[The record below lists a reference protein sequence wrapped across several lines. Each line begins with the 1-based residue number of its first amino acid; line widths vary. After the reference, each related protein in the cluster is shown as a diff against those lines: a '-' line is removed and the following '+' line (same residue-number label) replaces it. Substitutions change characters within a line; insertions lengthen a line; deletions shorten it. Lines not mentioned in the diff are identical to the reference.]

1 MSDTAVM
8 AERDHERELEALRR
22 AREGLAPFLAA
33 ALRAASAAE
42 LAAARPDDA
51 LSLEVP
57 FGDVR
62 RALAVYEKTLGGG
75 EDVPRWSTAGREHR
89 RSDASAAEALEEDT
103 GHFVLTVRDED
114 DHAVSH
120 RCSSR
125 EAVREQIESS
135 AAGSVGSLGGF
146 LGAQVNGG
154 SEALAGQLGR
164 QAFRFLMTAVER
176 QPDAPAE
183 FALPDR
189 PWLTLRRERPDAA
202 GVGA

>member
-1 MSDTAVM
+1 MSETAVM
-8 AERDHERELEALRR
+8 AETDREGELEALRR

-51 LSLEVP
+51 LSLDVP

-75 EDVPRWSTAGREHR
+75 EDVPRWSAAGREHR
-89 RSDASAAEALEEDT
+89 RSGTSAGEALEEDT
-103 GHFVLTVRDED
+103 AHFVLTVRDEH
-114 DHAVSH
+114 DHALSH
-120 RCSSR
+120 RCPTP

-135 AAGSVGSLGGF
+135 AAGSVASLGGF

-154 SEALAGQLGR
+154 SDALAGQLGR
-164 QAFRFLMTAVER
+164 QAFRFLMTAIER
-176 QPDAPAE
+176 QPDTPAE

-202 GVGA
+202 DVGA

>member
-1 MSDTAVM
+1 MSDTARM
-8 AERDHERELEALRR
+8 AEGDQERQVEVLRR

-42 LAAARPDDA
+42 LAAGRPDDLLA
-51 LSLEVP
+51 LEVP

-62 RALAVYEKTLGGG
+62 RALAVYEKALGGG
-75 EDVPRWSTAGREHR
+75 DVSRWATAGRGHR
-89 RSDASAAEALEEDT
+89 RAGALADEALEERA
-103 GHFVLTVRDED
+103 GSFVLTVRDAD

-120 RCSSR
+120 RCASP

-146 LGAQVNGG
+146 LGAQMNGG

-164 QAFRFLMTAVER
+164 QAFRFLMTAIER
-176 QPDAPAE
+176 QPEEPAE

-189 PWLTLRRERPDAA
+189 PWLMLRRERP
-202 GVGA
+202 GAD